1 MKTLIL
7 SIAAALLLSSSIAT
21 TTATQ
26 DTQAE
31 AYAASWAA
39 YCAEYGINAEALT
52 AGDVDNYLDT
62 WRGSVDEENALT
74 PEQNEAIN

>member
-7 SIAAALLLSSSIAT
+7 SFAAALLLSSSIAT
-21 TTATQ
+21 TTAKQ
-26 DTQAE
+26 DTQTE

-39 YCAEYGINAEALT
+39 YCAEYGINADTPT
-52 AGDVDNYLDT
+52 ADDVDNYLDT
-62 WRGSVDEENALT
+62 WRGSVDEEKALT